1 MTVYLDI
8 IFLENLIINYIILYA
23 TGIILKIQIRN
34 LKIFFASLIGAIYS
48 VVYYIVQF
56 GLYSNFIVK
65 LILSIVMIYVA
76 FNPIN
81 FKTLVRQVLLFYLVS
96 FVFAG
101 ATIAIIYM
109 VNSQNITIQNG
120 VFVGNYTMVTVL
132 IGIAIAYI
140 VVITAFKMVKTRIS
154 KKDLICDIEVTIN
167 GQDIRTKG
175 MIDTGNLLKEPITNL
190 PVVVMEY
197 TLFYDV
203 IPKEILNNLE
213 KILGGDLSEIPKK
226 IQEQY
231 IPKLK
236 VIPFT
241 SLGKQN
247 GMLLG
252 VKAEEVIVRYNDE
265 VKKIDKAVIGIYDK
279 SLTKKGEYRAL
290 LGVE

>member
-96 FVFAG
+96 FVFGG

-213 KILGGDLSEIPKK
+213 KILGGDLSEIPKR

>member
-34 LKIFFASLIGAIYS
+34 LKIFFASLIGTIYS

-213 KILGGDLSEIPKK
+213 KILGGDLSEIPKR

>member
-1 MTVYLDI
+1 MTVYLDV

-23 TGIILKIQIRN
+23 TGIILKIQIKN

-48 VVYYIVQF
+48 IIYYIVQL
-56 GLYSNFIVK
+56 GLYSNFIIK
-65 LILSIVMIYVA
+65 LILSVVMIYIA
-76 FNPIN
+76 FNSTS
-81 FKTLVRQVLLFYLVS
+81 FKTLAKQVLLFYLVS
-96 FVFAG
+96 FVFGG

-109 VNSQNITIQNG
+109 ANSQNITIQNG
-120 VFVGNYTMVTVL
+120 VFIGNYTMVTVC
-132 IGIAIAYI
+132 IGIIIAYI
-140 VVITAFKMVKTRIS
+140 VVIIAFKMVKTKIS
-154 KKDLICDIEVTIN
+154 KKDLICDIEVKIN
-167 GQDIRTKG
+167 GKGIMTKG

-190 PVVVMEY
+190 PVIVMEY
-197 TLFYDV
+197 TLLYDV
-203 IPKEILNNLE
+203 IPREILNNLE
-213 KILGGDLSEIPKK
+213 KILEGDLSKIPEK

-252 VKAEEVIVRYNDE
+252 VKAEKVVIKHNDE